1 MKKFILFTSFVFL
14 FSMQDVNAKSRS
26 QIAAEN
32 VTPALTRDL
41 KKQSL
46 AFGSPIFIR
55 IFKQE
60 KQLQL
65 WVKKDNQ
72 FVLFRNYPICTYSGN
87 LGPKTKQGDNQAPE
101 GFYRVGLSQLNPASS
116 YHLSFNLGY
125 PNLYDRAY
133 QRTGDFL
140 MVHGN
145 CVSIGCYAMGDENI
159 EEIYTLLE
167 AALRKGQSKVDVHIF
182 PFDYDSTRVNWQTS
196 PWASFWKNLEQGYRA
211 FNASK
216 TPPAI
221 SVKDKRYVVVA
232 N

>member
-1 MKKFILFTSFVFL
+1 MKNLFLLISLIFL
-14 FSMQDVNAKSRS
+14 LFANGIDAKSRA
-26 QIAAEN
+26 QTAAEN
-32 VTPALTRDL
+32 VTPELTRDL

-46 AFGSPIFIR
+46 AFGSPLFIR

-65 WVKKDNQ
+65 WVKKERQ
-72 FVLFRNYPICTYSGN
+72 FVLFRTYPICTYSGN

-101 GFYRVGLSQLNPASS
+101 GFYRVGLGQLNPASS

-125 PNLYDRAY
+125 PNAYDRAY

-167 AALRKGQSKVDVHIF
+167 AALRKGQAKVEVHIF
-182 PFDYDSTRVNWQTS
+182 PFDYDTTRLSWQTS
-196 PWASFWKNLEQGYRA
+196 PWADFWKNLEQGYRA

-216 TPPAI
+216 TPPTI
-221 SVKDKRYVVVA
+221 GVKDKRYMVTE